1 MSPEIVSHTSLIL
14 TLLVVGG
21 VGGFLS
27 GMLGVGGGVIFVPA
41 LYFTLTSFAPEAGHI
56 MRVAIGTSTA
66 LILVTGTS
74 SSFWHHKKGAVDF
87 VLLKSW
93 SPAIVAGVVVG
104 TYFASTVNGH
114 FLKQL
119 FASLML
125 LISVYMA
132 LSKEPH
138 ADARARFVSAYI
150 QKSFAAFVGMI
161 AALLG
166 VGGAILNI
174 PFMTYMMGM
183 PIRKAVGTSSALALV
198 ISFPAMVGYI
208 FSGLRYAQELPPY
221 CIGYV
226 NWMALI
232 VILPVS
238 MLLSPVGVYVSHKL
252 PKNVL
257 RRIFAVVLALVSLR
271 MFMS

>member
-1 MSPEIVSHTSLIL
+1 VLSEIASHADLIL
-14 TLLVVGG
+14 TLLAVGG

-27 GMLGVGGGVIFVPA
+27 GLLGVGGGIIFVPA
-41 LYFTLTSFAPEAGHI
+41 LYFTLVNFAPEAGHV

-66 LILVTGTS
+66 LILATGAS

-87 VLLKSW
+87 AILKRW
-93 SPAIVAGVVVG
+93 SPTIVVG
-104 TYFASTVNGH
+104 VAIGTCFASTVNGH
-114 FLKQL
+114 SLKQI
-119 FASLML
+119 FAFLML

-138 ADARARFVSAYI
+138 ADAPARHVSASI
-150 QKSFAAFVGMI
+150 QRIFAAFVGMI

-166 VGGAILNI
+166 VGGSILNI

-183 PIRKAVGTSSALALV
+183 PMRKAVGTSSALALV
-198 ISFPAMVGYI
+198 ISLPAMAGYI
-208 FSGLRYAQELPPY
+208 FSGLHAQQLPPY
-221 CIGYV
+221 SLGYV

-238 MLLSPVGVYVSHKL
+238 MLLSPVGVHVSHKL
-252 PKNVL
+252 PRNTL
-257 RRIFAVVLALVSLR
+257 RRIFAVVLIIVSAR